1 MDIMKKHF
9 LAIIMALAMPS
20 NASNS
25 TFKIAQSKKM
35 KVVNMMNKFLESTN
49 DLYYSEEINC
59 NNNVDQCWNNYHAKP
74 NTTFTLR

>member
-1 MDIMKKHF
+1 MKRHV
-9 LAIIMALAMPS
+9 LAETMALAIPS

-25 TFKIAQSKKM
+25 TFNIAQSKKM

-59 NNNVDQCWNNYHAKP
+59 NNNVDHYWNNYHAKP